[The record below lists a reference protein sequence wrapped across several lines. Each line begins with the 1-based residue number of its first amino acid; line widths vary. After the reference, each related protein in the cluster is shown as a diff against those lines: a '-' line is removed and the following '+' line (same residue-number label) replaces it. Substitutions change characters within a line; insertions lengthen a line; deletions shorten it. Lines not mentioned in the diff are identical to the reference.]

1 MIIINLND
9 VEATKIR
16 SCSTQSAPKGVEVY
30 GSNVWV
36 AIDAGRLQ
44 KFNTSNCSVTSYT
57 VNGDPHFID
66 VQSNSKIAFTQH
78 INNKITYYNASNN
91 TQLDCTNNSIN
102 GADDIDSYSFNLQY
116 FTSYNTGKVIKSVK
130 NGNSCT
136 ITSYTL
142 PESNSNPEGIDKSTD
157 ISGMFIVDQRNN
169 KLYKFNVSTGQF
181 TLCVDF
187 KRSKPWFIAVDD
199 SQDFLWVTFMEEK
212 KIRAV
217 GTLSCL
223 VAETSTTAPNRVY
236 DVAVIG
242 SYGYA
247 VVTFVDVP
255 KVAKYD
261 YSTDQWI
268 VDDLSS
274 ECSNCE
280 GFGIDTIYSS
290 KTYYAA
296 LRSPNGS
303 KLVVGSFT

>member
-1 MIIINLND
+1 
-9 VEATKIR
+9 
-16 SCSTQSAPKGVEVY
+16 
-30 GSNVWV
+30 
-36 AIDAGRLQ
+36 
-44 KFNTSNCSVTSYT
+44 
-57 VNGDPHFID
+57 
-66 VQSNSKIAFTQH
+66 
-78 INNKITYYNASNN
+78 
-91 TQLDCTNNSIN
+91 
-102 GADDIDSYSFNLQY
+102 
-116 FTSYNTGKVIKSVK
+116 
-130 NGNSCT
+130 
-136 ITSYTL
+136 
-142 PESNSNPEGIDKSTD
+142 
-157 ISGMFIVDQRNN
+157 
-169 KLYKFNVSTGQF
+169 
-181 TLCVDF
+181 
-187 KRSKPWFIAVDD
+187 
-199 SQDFLWVTFMEEK
+199 
-212 KIRAV
+212 
-217 GTLSCL
+217 CL

-290 KTYYAA
+290 NTYYAA